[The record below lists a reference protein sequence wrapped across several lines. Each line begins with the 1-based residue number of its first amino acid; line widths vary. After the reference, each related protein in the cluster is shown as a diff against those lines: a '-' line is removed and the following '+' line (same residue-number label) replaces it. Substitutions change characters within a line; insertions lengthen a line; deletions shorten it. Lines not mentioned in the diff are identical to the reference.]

1 MKYTKEHEWIK
12 YDDTTHEAFIGIT
25 DHAQSEL
32 GDIVHVEFN
41 EPGDLSIGDALCT
54 IESVKSTSEVFI
66 PFNGTHLE
74 SNKAVLDDVSQIN
87 QNAEGTWL
95 HKVKVSDPGVINVLL
110 TKEEYLKSL

>member
-12 YDDTTHEAFIGIT
+12 YDDTTHVSENITEKGFQLLFLGYQATISALNSPFIDQFHTFSEALIGIT

-41 EPGDLSIGDALCT
+41 EPGDLSNGDALCT

-66 PFNGTHLE
+66 PFDGTHLE
-74 SNKAVLDDVSQIN
+74 VRK
-87 QNAEGTWL
+87 
-95 HKVKVSDPGVINVLL
+95 
-110 TKEEYLKSL
+110 